1 MSSAI
6 EKKFGYAGKKGRKGE
21 KLVLERVQTI
31 YDQVIDYTQD
41 MSKQRQGIDFSI
53 RNDHWSRE
61 CFCDAKANMKYKYG
75 KYYIYLE
82 LYKGSGKEGWLYK
95 SKSDRIYHI
104 DIGDKSMVYYDR
116 PQMSNRIKQL
126 IDDNKVKP
134 RFSEQGDGFIVEFH
148 TQDKRISDLLKW
160 VWNYK

>member
-1 MSSAI
+1 MFYMSSAI

-21 KLVLERVQTI
+21 KLVLEKVETI

-41 MSKQRQGIDFSI
+41 MSKQGQGIDFSV
-53 RNDHWSRE
+53 RNGHWSRE
-61 CFCDAKANMKYKYG
+61 CFCDAKANMKYMYG
-75 KYYIYLE
+75 KYQISLE
-82 LYKGSGKEGWLYK
+82 VYKGSGKEGWLYK

-116 PQMSNRIKQL
+116 PQMSTRIKQL

-134 RFSEQGDGFIVEFH
+134 RFSEEGDAYLVDLY
-148 TQDKRISDLLKW
+148 TQDKRISDLINW
-160 VWNYK
+160 VY